1 LAFKPPAT
9 LQPVIAPAAILL
21 GAALALAVGPEL
33 PPSLEGLKVLGPY
46 LVLALACAVAYWFN
60 RGRAFIAA
68 ASLLAAYTGWHVSEA
83 LLGGGFAA
91 RAVYTGTA
99 VLVPFNVLLA
109 LAFPERGVSHHRDYR
124 WLLGG
129 ALEVLLVAWIAG
141 AGKTEFSGMAWLTVL
156 DHWLLRGPPTPWL
169 ARILLAAAIAAALW
183 RAWPRH
189 APLDV
194 GLAATLAAL
203 FIACE
208 WSRSPGV
215 FATFVTTAG
224 IVLLVAVLQESHRL
238 AFRDELTGL
247 PGRRA
252 LMEALAG
259 LGPRYVLAMIDVD
272 HFKKFNDTHGHDVGD
287 QVLRLVAARL
297 AETGG
302 GARAYRYGGEEFTVL
317 FPEATLA
324 HALRHMEDA
333 RAGIERYQMAVRGPD
348 RPKDKQEGSK
358 HRGEARVEQA
368 PEKLLS
374 VTVSIGVAVADPGR
388 GGPERILKL
397 ADEALYRAKKAGRNR
412 VSR

>member
-83 LLGGGFAA
+83 FLGGGFAA

-124 WLLGG
+124 WLLGV
-129 ALEVLLVAWIAG
+129 ALEILLVAWIAG
-141 AGKTEFSGMAWLTVL
+141 AGKTEFSGMVWLTVL

-169 ARILLAAAIAAALW
+169 ARLLFAGAIGAALW

-189 APLDV
+189 APLDI
-194 GLAATLAAL
+194 GIAAALAAL
-203 FIACE
+203 FIASE
-208 WSRSPGV
+208 WSRAPGV
-215 FATFVTTAG
+215 FVTFVTTAG
-224 IVLLVAVLQESHRL
+224 VVLLVAVLQESHRL
-238 AFRDELTGL
+238 AFRDELTAL

-252 LMEALAG
+252 LMEALAA
-259 LGPRYVLAMIDVD
+259 LGPHYVLAMLDVD
-272 HFKKFNDTHGHDVGD
+272 HFKKFNDTHGHDIGD

-317 FPEATLA
+317 FPEASLAQALA
-324 HALRHMEDA
+324 HLEDT
-333 RAGIERYQMAVRGPD
+333 RRGIERYQMAVRSPD
-348 RPKDKQEGSK
+348 RPKDTEEGSK
-358 HRGEARVEQA
+358 HRGEARIEEA

-374 VTVSIGVAVADPGR
+374 VTVSIGVAVADQKSA
-388 GGPERILKL
+388 PERILKL